1 MINFISMIIACLITF
16 PFVPTLLI
24 YKVSKK
30 IVRHK
35 LHALHLAINWT
46 TILYILATIIM
57 LNNIFEQQ
65 VIGIILGLILLFLAI
80 IIIWQW
86 KTKTEVLFSRAIKIL
101 WRLCFLI
108 FLVAYMMIATYG
120 IVIRIIF

>member
-1 MINFISMIIACLITF
+1 MVNYMSIIIACLITF
-16 PFVPTLLI
+16 PFLSTLLI

-65 VIGIILGLILLFLAI
+65 FIGIILGLILFLLAI

-86 KTKTEVLFSRAIKIL
+86 KTKTEILFNRAIKIM

-108 FLVAYMMIATYG
+108 FFVAYMMIATYG